1 MTRTHT
7 ELKRRLPHCN
17 PNSVLDMG
25 TKRNILI
32 IVQNLP
38 VPMDRRVW
46 MEATSLRRHG
56 FGVAVV
62 CPKMGTF
69 TASYE
74 QLEDIDIYRYP
85 MIYEAGKGAAGYFF
99 EFVYCWLASLWLAMR
114 AYAHRPFHA
123 IQACNPPDTFFAL
136 ALLFRPLGVKFV
148 FDHHDLCPELYLAK
162 GHARTSVLYRGLLLL
177 ERMTLRSAHAV
188 IAVNE
193 SHRAIA
199 LGRGGVAEAR
209 VAVVRSGPRCEWP
222 DGHSPCP
229 ELKRG
234 RQQMVVYLGS
244 MCGPQDG
251 INNLLRAIQ
260 TYRKIAPDDTLF
272 VLVGGGPDLPHMK
285 ALAERMGLGSAVHFT
300 GRLPDEQ
307 LRDYLATAD
316 VCVDPDPITEF
327 NNLCTMNKI
336 IEYMAFGRP
345 IVAFNLMEHRRSAES
360 AAVYVSENDDAALGR
375 AIRELLLDVERRRVM
390 SQFARTRFREKLAW
404 ENSEQQLI
412 ATYLHLFNEALRFGV
427 SSNSQQSV
435 TTDSSG
441 A

>member
-1 MTRTHT
+1 MR
-7 ELKRRLPHCN
+7 
-17 PNSVLDMG
+17 
-25 TKRNILI
+25 TKRNVLI

-56 FGVAVV
+56 FGVAVI
-62 CPKMGTF
+62 CPKAETF
-69 TASYE
+69 IASYE
-74 QLEDIDIYRYP
+74 RLEDIDIYRYP
-85 MIYEAGKGAAGYFF
+85 LIYEAGQGVAQYFV
-99 EFVYCWLASLWLAMR
+99 EFVYCWLATLLLALK

-162 GHARTSVLYRGLLLL
+162 GHARSSILYRGLLLL
-177 ERMTLRSAHAV
+177 ERMSLRSAHAI

-193 SHRAIA
+193 SHRAMA

-209 VAVVRSGPRCEWP
+209 IAVVRSGPRCAWP
-222 DGHSPCP
+222 DGHCPYP

-234 RQQMVVYLGS
+234 RQYMVMYLGT
-244 MCGPQDG
+244 MGEQDG
-251 INNLLRAIQ
+251 IDHLLRAILA
-260 TYRKIAPDDTLF
+260 YRSMAPDDTLF
-272 VLVGGGPDLPHMK
+272 ALVGGGPNLPHMK
-285 ALAERMGLGSAVHFT
+285 ALAEQMGLGSAVYFT
-300 GRLPDEQ
+300 GRIPDEQ
-307 LRDYLATAD
+307 LRDYLSTAD

-345 IVAFNLMEHRRSAES
+345 IVAFDLMEHRRSAES
-360 AAVYVSENDDAALGR
+360 AAVYVAGNDDTVLGR
-375 AIRELLLDVERRRVM
+375 TTRELVLDIQRRRVM
-390 SQFARTRFREKLAW
+390 SQFARTRFREVLAW
-404 ENSEQQLI
+404 ENSEQRLI
-412 ATYLHLFNEALRFGV
+412 ATYRQLLDGGFSTSTL
-427 SSNSQQSV
+427 NSTPRGSIA
-435 TTDSSG
+435 TDGSR

>member
-1 MTRTHT
+1 
-7 ELKRRLPHCN
+7 
-17 PNSVLDMG
+17 MG
-25 TKRNILI
+25 PKRNILI

-56 FGVAVV
+56 FGVAVI
-62 CPKMGTF
+62 CPKRETF

-74 QLEDIDIYRYP
+74 RLEDIDIYRYP
-85 MIYEAGKGAAGYFF
+85 LIYEAGKGVAGYFV
-99 EFVYCWLASLWLAMR
+99 EFVYCWLATLCLALK

-162 GHARTSVLYRGLLLL
+162 GHTRTSVLYRGLLML
-177 ERMTLRSAHAV
+177 EWMTLRSARAV

-193 SHRAIA
+193 SHRAMA

-209 VAVVRSGPRCEWP
+209 VAVVRSGPRCGWP

-234 RQQMVVYLGS
+234 RQQMVMYLGS
-244 MCGPQDG
+244 MGEQDG
-251 INNLLRAIQ
+251 IDHLLRAIQ
-260 TYRKIAPDDTLF
+260 TYRRMAPDDTLF
-272 VLVGGGPDLPHMK
+272 ALVGGGPNLPRMK
-285 ALAERMGLGSAVHFT
+285 ALAEQMGLGSAVYFT
-300 GRLPDEQ
+300 GRIPDEQ

-345 IVAFNLMEHRRSAES
+345 IVAFDLMEHRRSAKS

-375 AIRELLLDVERRRVM
+375 AILELLLDAKRRETM
-390 SQFARTRFREKLAW
+390 SQFARQRFREVLAW
-404 ENSEQQLI
+404 ENSEQRLITAYEQL
-412 ATYLHLFNEALRFGV
+412 FDRGLRSLV
-427 SSNSQQSV
+427 SSSAQQCAS
-435 TTDSSG
+435 TDQPS